1 MGEYMTDIYALTD
14 DNTLEGV
21 HLATSIPFFV
31 RLTRQE
37 AVLASGSTNEDW
49 NAMCTLIARRT
60 GQVIQGQIQIDY
72 MTINGNRREFH

>member
-1 MGEYMTDIYALTD
+1 MTDIYALTD

-37 AVLASGSTNEDW
+37 AVLATGSTNEDW

>member
-1 MGEYMTDIYALTD
+1 MTDIYALTD
-14 DNTLEGV
+14 DNTLAGV

-72 MTINGNRREFH
+72 MTINGIKSIFH

>member
-1 MGEYMTDIYALTD
+1 MTDIYALTD

-72 MTINGNRREFH
+72 MTINGIKSIFH

>member
-1 MGEYMTDIYALTD
+1 MTDIYALTD

>member
-72 MTINGNRREFH
+72 MTINGIKSIFH